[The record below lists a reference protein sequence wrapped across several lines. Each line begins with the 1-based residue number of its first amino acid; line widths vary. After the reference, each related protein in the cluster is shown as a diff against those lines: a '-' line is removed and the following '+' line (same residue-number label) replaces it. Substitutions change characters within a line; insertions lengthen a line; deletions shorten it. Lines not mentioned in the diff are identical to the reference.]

1 MTGSP
6 AARLRAAWRELPRRL
21 VPRTLLWRSMLII
34 VLPLLVL
41 QILLTVIFYNRHW
54 DTVTRWLAAGVAGDV
69 ALAVDLLEAAPDSA
83 ARRDVLDRVRR
94 HTDLAISFEPGGNL
108 AAAVARLGV
117 EPADLGHIDSKI
129 VEAFAE
135 KLHRPFAVDLR
146 SDWPA
151 RVVVYV
157 QLEDGLLRVLAPRK
171 RVTSTTTGTLLA
183 WMVGASLVL
192 VAVAIYY
199 MGLQI
204 RPIRQLV
211 RAMDSFGKGRDV
223 GDFPPRGPLEIR
235 KAARAFNAMRRRILQ
250 FVAQRTEM
258 LAAISHDLRT
268 PLTRMKL
275 GLELLGHDGDPAVA
289 ELRRDVEEMQHLVD
303 VYLDFA
309 RGEGGEEVTEVDLA
323 AMLRAECERTP
334 RNGVRIDLR
343 VPRTL
348 VAPVRPIAF
357 RRCLRNLLDNAI
369 RYGRRVLVTAERRRD
384 TFEIRIEDDGPG
396 IPEEERERVFQPFY
410 RADRARRTDTGGA
423 GLGLAIT
430 RDIVLAHGGEIELGR
445 SALGGLAVALR
456 LPR

>member
-1 MTGSP
+1 MI
-6 AARLRAAWRELPRRL
+6 AVVRQWLAELRRSL
-21 VPRTLLWRSMLII
+21 VPRTLLWRSMLIV
-34 VLPLLVL
+34 VLPLVLL
-41 QILLTVIFYNRHW
+41 QIILTVIFYNRHW
-54 DTVTRWLAAGVAGDV
+54 DTITSWLAAGVAGEV
-69 ALAVDLLEAAPDSA
+69 ALAIELLEEAPDA
-83 ARRDVLDRVRR
+83 EAQKAVLERMRR
-94 HTDLAISFEPGGNL
+94 HTDLAISLQPGGEL
-108 AAAVARLGV
+108 AAAVASIGITS
-117 EPADLGHIDSKI
+117 EDLGHIDSKI
-129 VEAFAE
+129 VEAFANR
-135 KLHRPFAVDLR
+135 LDRPFAVDLR
-146 SDWPA
+146 SDWPS

-157 QLEDGLLRVLAPRK
+157 QLDDGLLRVLAPRK
-171 RVTSTTTGTLLA
+171 RVTSTTTGILLM

-192 VAVAIYY
+192 IGVAIYY

-211 RAMDSFGKGRDV
+211 RAMDSFGKGRDI
-223 GDFPPRGPLEIR
+223 GDFTPRGPLEIR

-275 GLELLGHDGDPAVA
+275 ELELLGRDDDPSVR
-289 ELRRDVEEMQHLVD
+289 ELRRDVEEMAHLVD

-309 RGEGGEEVTEVDLA
+309 RGEGGEETAEVDIA

-334 RNGVRIDLR
+334 RNGVRIELR
-343 VPRTL
+343 APRNL

-369 RYGRRVLVTAERRRD
+369 RYGKHVLVTAIRD
-384 TFEIRIEDDGPG
+384 RDSFEIRIEDDGPG
-396 IPEEERERVFQPFY
+396 IPEHEREKVFQPFY
-410 RADRARRTDTGGA
+410 RADRARRSDTGGA

-445 SALGGLAVALR
+445 SDLGGLAVSVR

>member
-1 MTGSP
+1 MMAGPRTWSVW
-6 AARLRAAWRELPRRL
+6 LRRGL

-34 VLPLLVL
+34 VLPLVL
-41 QILLTVIFYNRHW
+41 LQVILTVIFYNRHW
-54 DTVTRWLAAGVAGDV
+54 DTITSWLAAGVAGEV
-69 ALAVDLLEAAPDSA
+69 ALAIELLDQAPDPET
-83 ARRDVLDRVRR
+83 RRQVLDLFRR
-94 HTDLAISFEPGGNL
+94 HTDLALSLEPGGRL
-108 AAAVARLGV
+108 QTAIATIGVATER
-117 EPADLGHIDSKI
+117 LGHIDSKI
-129 VEAFAE
+129 LEAFEE
-135 KLHRPFAVDLR
+135 KLHHPFALDLR
-146 SDWPA
+146 SDWPS

-171 RVTSTTTGTLLA
+171 RVTSTTTGILLA

-223 GDFPPRGPLEIR
+223 GDFAPRGPLEIR

-275 GLELLGHDGDPAVA
+275 ELELLGRDDDPSVR
-289 ELRRDVEEMQHLVD
+289 ELRRDVEEMAHLVD

-309 RGEGGEEVTEVDLA
+309 RGEGGEDVAEVDIA

-334 RNGVRIDLR
+334 KNGVSIELR
-343 VPRTL
+343 APRNL
-348 VAPVRPIAF
+348 VVPVRPIAF
-357 RRCLRNLLDNAI
+357 RRCVRNLLDNAI
-369 RYGRRVLVTAERRRD
+369 RYGRRVLVTAEPRSD
-384 TFEIRIEDDGPG
+384 SFEIRIEDDGPG

-410 RADRARRTDTGGA
+410 RADRARRSDTGGA

-445 SALGGLAVALR
+445 SALGGLAVAVR

>member
-1 MTGSP
+1 MRWPVPPGVGT
-6 AARLRAAWRELPRRL
+6 AWRELPRRL
-21 VPRTLLWRSMLII
+21 VPRTLLWRSMLIV

-41 QILLTVIFYNRHW
+41 QVVLTVIFYNRHW
-54 DTVTRWLAAGVAGDV
+54 DTITRWLATGVAGDV
-69 ALAVDLLEAAPDSA
+69 ALAIELLEEAPDA
-83 ARRDVLDRVRR
+83 DGRRRVLDRVRR
-94 HTDLAISFEPGGNL
+94 HTDLAISFEPGGEL
-108 AAAVARLGV
+108 RAAVETIGIPL
-117 EPADLGHIDSKI
+117 ADLGHIDSKI
-129 VEAFAE
+129 VEAFAD
-135 KLHRPFAVDLR
+135 KLDQPFAVDLR

-157 QLEDGLLRVLAPRK
+157 QLDDGLLRVLAPRK
-171 RVTSTTTGTLLA
+171 RVTSTTTGILLM

-192 VAVAIYY
+192 IGVAIYY

-204 RPIRQLV
+204 RPICQLV
-211 RAMDSFGKGRDV
+211 QAMDSFGKGRDV
-223 GDFPPRGPLEIR
+223 GDFRPRGPLEIR

-275 GLELLGHDGDPAVA
+275 ELELLGADRDGELR

-309 RGEGGEEVTEVDLA
+309 RGEGIEDVAEVDLA
-323 AMLRAECERTP
+323 AMLRAECERIP
-334 RNGVRIDLR
+334 PNGVRVELR
-343 VPRTL
+343 TASGL
-348 VAPVRPIAF
+348 VAPVRPAAF

-369 RYGRRVLVTAERRRD
+369 RYGRRVLVTAERHRD
-384 TFEIRIEDDGPG
+384 SFEIRIEDDGPG
-396 IPEEERERVFQPFY
+396 IPDEERELVFQPFY
-410 RADRARRTDTGGA
+410 RSDRARRTDTGGA